1 MGEAEVVAALLEAGA
16 EIDRAKRD
24 GGTAL
29 HVGAAKG
36 HLAVVATL
44 LARGASLHGEMTS
57 GATALHLAAARG
69 RLTIILA
76 LLAAGA
82 NPTRTDG
89 SGRTA
94 LDLVRASGNCTLE
107 IVDALRSAK
116 AASAIGTS
124 ILSLADRFE
133 VARTTSSPRASDHVV
148 LPGEEE
154 MTVTPGGPRGAAAD
168 VMATLGSASPPA
180 VVAGGA
186 EEAEQLL
193 RLRSENA
200 EQRHSIAQ
208 LHEVVSVLHDQTSGM
223 SALEARAKAAE
234 ARASAAEEELV
245 KMRQD
250 FARQVLKCLFLCSFV
265 QQP

>member
-133 VARTTSSPRASDHVV
+133 VVRTTSSPRASDHVV
-148 LPGEEE
+148 LPGEEALGE
-154 MTVTPGGPRGAAAD
+154 PRGAAAD